1 VISHG
6 PRLGYTPIVAGVIDD
21 PVPWKEELVKA
32 AQRLEAKTQQT
43 RWTGRTDYLIERDF
57 IVSAYTMRKLIEAH
71 NVSDAVRLRQ
81 FPVRRFELTGDP
93 PDPLCPDVAVSYDLD
108 NGRRRTLSV
117 AELCHEIIHSFV
129 FTFFC
134 GETADLFDGVFVSS
148 ERDKHEYIYL
158 LLASDFIA
166 LCGDIAA
173 DV

>member
-108 NGRRRTLSV
+108 NGRRRRLSV

-148 ERDKHEYIYL
+148 DRDKHEYIYL

>member
-1 VISHG
+1 
-6 PRLGYTPIVAGVIDD
+6 VIDD

-32 AQRLEAKTQQT
+32 ADRLEAKTKLT

-57 IVSAYTMRKLIEAH
+57 VVGAYAMRKLIESRCVP
-71 NVSDAVRLRQ
+71 NELGLRS
-81 FPVRRFELTGDP
+81 FPVKRFDLTGDP
-93 PDPLCPDVAVSYDLD
+93 PDLADLDVAESYDLD

-117 AELCHEIIHSFV
+117 AELCTEIVQSFV

-148 ERDKHEYIYL
+148 DREKYDYVYL
-158 LLASDFIA
+158 VLASDFIA
-166 LCGDIAA
+166 LCGDIGAV